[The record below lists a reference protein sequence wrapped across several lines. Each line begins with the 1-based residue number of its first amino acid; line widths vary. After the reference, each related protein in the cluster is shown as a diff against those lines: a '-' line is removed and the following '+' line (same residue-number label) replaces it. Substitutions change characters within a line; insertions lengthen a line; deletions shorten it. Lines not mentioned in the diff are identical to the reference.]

1 MKEEEGSL
9 QEGDMI
15 PGDTADSQQTDN
27 RGDDD

>member
-15 PGDTADSQQTDN
+15 QSDTADSQQTDY